1 MKIHSRET
9 ALKEEF
15 IFDISKL
22 ATEAGIIYPTAI
34 TDTLMELVN
43 NKPKHEDKEGRIWDI
58 LTMLKYAI
66 KKAKP
71 NTSTLKFSLILNE
84 ILTHKKNPQG
94 IELKAIVHGGD
105 NQEPVIT
112 IMIFNEYLYS
122 DEQSDEQEEILVC
135 DGIY

>member
-1 MKIHSRET
+1 MKRHSRKI
-9 ALKEEF
+9 ALEDEV

-34 TDTLMELVN
+34 TDTLMEIVN
-43 NKPKHEDKEGRIWDI
+43 NKPKHEDIEGRIWDI
-58 LTMLKYAI
+58 ITMLKYAI
-66 KKAKP
+66 KQVEP
-71 NTSTLKFSLILNE
+71 NTSTLSFSLILNE
-84 ILTHKKNPQG
+84 ILTHEKQPQG

-112 IMIFNEYLYS
+112 IMIFDECLYS
-122 DEQSDEQEEILVC
+122 DEQKKTKEILIC